1 MESGSPFTPHI
12 THQQYWSKK
21 DHKPSVGGKLSRF
34 LQHINYLDPP
44 SWGPDT
50 DIAAA
55 GDKGEAEVW
64 IPDQDDTVL
73 GKAPMVETRLAIQC
87 DTDEYQNARF
97 NQYTNWPV
105 PAAQINHGLPN

>member
-1 MESGSPFTPHI
+1 MELGSPFTKHI
-12 THQQYWSKK
+12 THQQYGSEK
-21 DHKPSVGGKLSRF
+21 DVGGKLSRF

-64 IPDQDDTVL
+64 IHDQDDKVL
-73 GKAPMVETRLAIQC
+73 GKAPMVETSLAIRC
-87 DTDEYQNARF
+87 DTDDYQNARF
-97 NQYTNWPV
+97 NQCTNWSL